1 MKHIYTSI
9 DFGSDSIK
17 IVVAELFQ
25 NKINLLASVSHKS
38 KGIKK
43 GLVVDFDAALE
54 ATKSAISEIEEI
66 LGLKIKKVIANISS
80 FNAEYSVIKGNI
92 KLSEGNSVV
101 TSENVMAV
109 LEAALRTIQFS
120 TREMITI
127 LPVDY
132 TLDENA
138 FIKDPVGMRGN
149 TLGAKAVLVSTPK
162 KNVYSIIT
170 LLEHLGIEVV
180 DISLN
185 NIGDLYS

>member
-1 MKHIYTSI
+1 MTVGDDIMKHIYTSI

-120 TREMITI
+120 TREMI
-127 LPVDY
+127 LFY
-132 TLDENA
+132 QL
-138 FIKDPVGMRGN
+138 
-149 TLGAKAVLVSTPK
+149 
-162 KNVYSIIT
+162 IIR
-170 LLEHLGIEVV
+170 
-180 DISLN
+180 
-185 NIGDLYS
+185 